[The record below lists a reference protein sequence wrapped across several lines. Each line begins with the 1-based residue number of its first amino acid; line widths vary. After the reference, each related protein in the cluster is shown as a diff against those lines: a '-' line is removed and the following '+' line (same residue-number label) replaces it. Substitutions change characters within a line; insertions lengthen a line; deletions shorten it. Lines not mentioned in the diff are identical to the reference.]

1 MKTNAMNL
9 LDELNQPYSPEFKA
23 ALGVVVESIGKQAN
37 DKLAMIQ
44 ALSKYLASIKADYR
58 KWNKTEGQNDYDRL
72 HSIQGQMT
80 KEFEEGLTVEEGK
93 VYLKVITRSG
103 SSRSVHSFIVKED
116 GPKFKR
122 GDILKAASWNAPAKN
137 QARGNIF
144 GTYRIL
150 WTGAEYLR

>member
-1 MKTNAMNL
+1 MN
-9 LDELNQPYSPEFKA
+9 E
-23 ALGVVVESIGKQAN
+23 
-37 DKLAMIQ
+37 
-44 ALSKYLASIKADYR
+44 ALSKYLEAIKADYR
-58 KWNKTEGQNDYDRL
+58 RWNNFDKMNDQERME
-72 HSIQGQMT
+72 SIKGQMT
-80 KEFEEGLTVEEGK
+80 KEFEEGLTVQEGSA
-93 VYLKVITRSG
+93 YLKVVTKNG

-144 GTYRIL
+144 GQYRIL